1 MKLTLIMLGI
11 ILLQAVICFFMKRM
25 LDKQRNEN
33 KKLKAEVEVHVA
45 NVKVIT
51 EWAEKLNE
59 LKKKRKDRE
68 NEIDKA
74 KTDEEIMSVV
84 NSIIADN
91 NKLCNKG

>member
-51 EWAEKLNE
+51 EWAKKLNE